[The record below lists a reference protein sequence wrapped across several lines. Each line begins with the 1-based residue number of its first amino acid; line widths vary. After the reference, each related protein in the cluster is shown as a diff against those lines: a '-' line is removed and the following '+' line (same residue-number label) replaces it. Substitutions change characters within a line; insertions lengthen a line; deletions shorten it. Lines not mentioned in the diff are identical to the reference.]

1 VLTSPGLKDAHR
13 RRTVGVLVDWLK
25 DGYQNLVFAGVA
37 DAARELDVNL
47 ICFAGGVLGSEL
59 RFATTR
65 NLIYD
70 YAGPPVVEGLVLL
83 AGTLGNHVGPEA
95 LARYCERY
103 LPVPMTS
110 VAVPL
115 PGIPTVV
122 VDDAEGMREAIRH
135 LVDRHG
141 NRRIAFIRGPAVN
154 EQAEQRF
161 AAYREVLMEKGIPF
175 DEALVAPG
183 DFQAEAGAEAVRL
196 FVDQRKVS
204 FQAMVGANDHMVL
217 GAMEAL
223 QKRGI
228 RVPQQVAVIGFDD
241 VDEARF
247 TTPPLTTVR
256 QPLYEQGRQ
265 ALRLLYSRL
274 EAPKGWGEPPPARVQ
289 MKTDLIVRESCGCSS
304 GRVELTRRSELRA
317 NKVTLEE
324 YVALNRDELCAAF
337 SRAVRSAAGVAEPG
351 WEGRLVDAFLAEMIG
366 TTRGGFAAVFERVLR
381 RVMTVGGDVGA
392 WHSVLTTLRRLTIP
406 VLFHDPDRWLFAE
419 DLCQA
424 ARVQIGEFAERAQ
437 ARQKLHVD
445 RWARTLSETSE
456 ALLASVNLSALLR
469 TVAEQMPRFG
479 IETCYL
485 ALFSG
490 AARAPE
496 RASLVLEYRAGAATG
511 PADAMAPAETFA
523 PSEVLPARAWPRD
536 RRWTFILEPLSFERE
551 QFGMILM
558 EMGPPEGIIYESLRE
573 QISSALNSAR
583 LVDQVVQEATQRQI
597 AERDRRK
604 SVQDL
609 FDHMQQAIFTVGPDK
624 RVGQEVSAY
633 ARRLF
638 GEVPIVG
645 TLVADLLHL
654 DGCADVEGA
663 SRMKLWLECIVGSD
677 ELQWSISADD
687 PIRKLVYRRP
697 NADGTFEDRAL
708 ELEYAP
714 IYDDGAVSKIM
725 FIVKDITEVLCLQAE
740 VLRKDEQNRENLA
753 RVKQIAGMG
762 PELFATFVRE
772 SKQILDRCQ
781 ESTRELGDPLRRQEA
796 IHRLFRSMHTL
807 KGNARIFKL
816 TALQGVAHDAEDVF
830 QKMRDGEVSLT
841 DDSTAQLV
849 AKIQEVRGLLSEFE
863 RLGRQVL
870 GLDQDDGSDGRAA
883 AFLRGAEVVVERWRN
898 DLFRL
903 EEDVSGAVIFAKRDE
918 LRQKV
923 QRFREEARSLGF
935 ASLDAAAGDLVRELE
950 LTAPEPA
957 RLLEGVERV
966 LRTSRATR
974 GLAVELEQA
983 DLLPYFLA
991 ECQGLLASAVERA
1004 PAGAPLSAPID
1015 RARLLLALFESNAIA
1030 FALPTLAIGARQL
1043 RAEMVIAPPCDPLG
1057 GAIMALQDRVVD
1069 CRTLAKGV
1077 MRGEATIDLLARFQA
1092 DVRAV
1097 IDGMRPPVAPT
1108 KITDLQFVK
1117 LKEQARACARR
1128 FRFRQAAKSVDA
1140 AIAAAAEH
1148 DDPVVVLSGVAEA
1161 LSTQVKQ
1168 YQMMRAELRA
1178 RAAGHAAPPALDA
1191 VVAAVV
1197 PASPADHERLVE
1209 DLARFEVVIAA
1220 DGNSGPDHAI
1230 VHVPQL
1236 RLLELGEAMQRMRAE
1251 LRGNL
1256 GAGGA
1261 GAARSLAD
1269 VDKAIVHLTTSS
1281 LADAFAPITQMAQ
1294 ALARDRGK
1302 LLRSL
1307 TLDGLDLFLPPR
1319 ATQKLRDLMIHAL
1332 LNAVDHGIEPPMERA
1347 AAGKA
1352 IAGQIVLRAQQDE
1365 GGTTLQLEDDG
1376 RGIDRQRIA
1385 QTAVRCGATTERAAA
1400 GLTEAEACELLF
1412 HPGLSTAEVV
1422 SDVSGRGVGMDA
1434 IRALAHELGG
1444 EAFFTSRASIGST
1457 LTVRIPSGATPH
1469 IAATALVA

>member
-1 VLTSPGLKDAHR
+1 
-13 RRTVGVLVDWLK
+13 VLVDWLK

-37 DAARELDVNL
+37 DAARDLDVNL

-83 AGTLGNHVGPEA
+83 TGTLGNHVGPEA

-135 LVDRHG
+135 LIDRHG
-141 NRRIAFIRGPAVN
+141 YRRIGFIRGPAVN
-154 EQAEQRF
+154 EEAERRF
-161 AAYREVLMEKGIPF
+161 AAYREVLIEKGIPY
-175 DEALVAPG
+175 DDALVAPG
-183 DFQAEAGAEAVRL
+183 DFQSEAGAEAVRL

-204 FQAMVGANDHMVL
+204 FEALVGANDHMVL

-228 RVPQQVAVIGFDD
+228 RVPQQVALIGFDD

-265 ALRLLYSRL
+265 ALRLLYSKL
-274 EAPKGWGEPPPARVQ
+274 EPSKSKVVGPPPSRVQ

-304 GRVELTRRSELRA
+304 GRVEVTRRNDLRA
-317 NKVTLEE
+317 SEVTLEA
-324 YVALNRDELCAAF
+324 YVAQHRDGLCDAF
-337 SRAVRSAAGVAEPG
+337 TYAVRSAAGAAEPG

-366 TTRGGFAAVFERVLR
+366 TTRGGFGAAFERVLR
-381 RVMTVGGDVGA
+381 RVMAVGGDVGA

-456 ALLASVNLSALLR
+456 ALLATVNLAALLR
-469 TVAEQMPRFG
+469 AVADQMPRFG
-479 IETCYL
+479 IETCHV

-490 AARAPE
+490 AARPPE
-496 RASLVLEYRAGAATG
+496 QATLVLEYRAGAEPSA
-511 PADAMAPAETFA
+511 AAAPDEGETFA
-523 PSEVLPARAWPRD
+523 PRALLPARAWPRD

-609 FDHMQQAIFTVGPDK
+609 FDNMQQAIFTVGPDK

-654 DGCADVEGA
+654 DVSADVEGA
-663 SRMKLWLECIVGSD
+663 SRMKFWLECIMGSD
-677 ELQWSISADD
+677 ELQWSISVDD
-687 PIRKLVYRRP
+687 PIRKLIYRRP
-697 NADGTFEDRAL
+697 SADGSFDDRSL

-714 IYDDGAVSKIM
+714 IYDDEGAVGKIM
-725 FIVKDITEVLCLQAE
+725 FIVKDVTEVLRLQAE
-740 VLRKDEQNRENLA
+740 VVRKDEQNRENLA
-753 RVKQIAGMG
+753 RVKQIAGIG
-762 PELFATFVRE
+762 PELFTTFVRE
-772 SKQILDRCQ
+772 SKQILDQCQ
-781 ESTRELGDPLRRQEA
+781 QAARDLGDPLRRKEA

-816 TALQGVAHDAEDVF
+816 TALQGIAHTAEDLF
-830 QKMRDGEVSLT
+830 QKVRDGEVSLT
-841 DDSTAQLV
+841 ADSIAQLG

-870 GLDQDDGSDGRAA
+870 GLDQGDGPDGRAA
-883 AFLRGAEVVVERWRN
+883 AFMRGIEVVVERWRN

-903 EEDVSGAVIFAKRDE
+903 EEDAVGGVVFARRDE
-918 LRQKV
+918 FRQKV
-923 QRFREEARSLGF
+923 QRFREEARSFGF
-935 ASLDAAAGDLVRELE
+935 ASLDADAGDLVRELAAA
-950 LTAPEPA
+950 APEPG
-957 RLLEGVERV
+957 RLLDGVERV
-966 LRTSRATR
+966 LRMAHATR
-974 GLAVELEQA
+974 SLAGEIEKA

-991 ECQGLLASAVERA
+991 ECQGLLSRAVEPVPAEA
-1004 PAGAPLSAPID
+1004 PAGAASATID
-1015 RARLLLALFESNAIA
+1015 RTRLLLTLFESNAAA
-1030 FALPTLAIGARQL
+1030 FALPTLALGARQI
-1043 RAEMVIAPPCDPLG
+1043 RADVEAAAVADPLG
-1057 GAIMALQDRVVD
+1057 RAIMALQDRVAD
-1069 CRTLAKGV
+1069 CRALARGV
-1077 MRGEATIDLLARFQA
+1077 VRGEVAVDVLARFQA
-1092 DVRAV
+1092 DARAV
-1097 IDGMRPPVAPT
+1097 IDRLRLPPASLASM
-1108 KITDLQFVK
+1108 TDLQFLK
-1117 LKEQARACARR
+1117 LQEQVRACARR
-1128 FRFRQAAKSVDA
+1128 FGFRQAAETVEA
-1140 AIAAAAEH
+1140 AIAAGTARQDRA
-1148 DDPVVVLSGVAEA
+1148 VALSGMAEA
-1161 LSTQVKQ
+1161 LAMQVKQ
-1168 YQMMRAELRA
+1168 YQMIRAELRA
-1178 RAAGHAAPPALDA
+1178 RAAGAGGGAPRDLDGA
-1191 VVAAVV
+1191 VAAVA
-1197 PASPADHERLVE
+1197 PHAPLASADHQRLVE
-1209 DLARFEVVIAA
+1209 DAARFEVVMPAEGGGA
-1220 DGNSGPDHAI
+1220 PDQTI
-1230 VHVPQL
+1230 VRVRQI
-1236 RLLELGEAMQRMRAE
+1236 RLLELDEAMHRMRAV
-1251 LRGNL
+1251 LRGDS
-1256 GAGGA
+1256 GA
-1261 GAARSLAD
+1261 GAAAVRSLVE
-1269 VDKAIVHLTTSS
+1269 VDKAITHLTTSS
-1281 LADAFAPITQMAQ
+1281 LADVFAPTAQMAQ
-1294 ALARDRGK
+1294 ELARDRGK
-1302 LLRSL
+1302 LLRPL
-1307 TLDGLDLFLPPR
+1307 ALDGLDLFLAPR
-1319 ATQKLRDLMIHAL
+1319 TTQKLRDLVVHAL
-1332 LNAVDHGIEPPMERA
+1332 LNAVDHGIEPPLERA

-1365 GGTTLQLEDDG
+1365 AGTTLQLEDDG
-1376 RGIDRQRIA
+1376 RGIDRARIA
-1385 QTAVRCGATTERAAA
+1385 RLAVKSGLIGEGAAPTLAD
-1400 GLTEAEACELLF
+1400 AEACELLF
-1412 HPGLSTAEVV
+1412 HPGLSTAESVT
-1422 SDVSGRGVGMDA
+1422 DVSGRGVGMDA
-1434 IRALAHELGG
+1434 IRALARELGG
-1444 EAFFTSRASIGST
+1444 EAIFTSRSGSGST
-1457 LTVRIPSGATPH
+1457 LTIRIPNGGAPE
-1469 IAATALVA
+1469 TAPLFLAPRAWPC